1 MSWRRA
7 RQVEVPWTDKAAQ
20 ERALHRLVLLDVV
33 RDYLVE
39 WGSKRFVVWVNPTT
53 PESVQRAIL
62 DFVERSQP
70 GRLDSIAAGLQ
81 ASYPKLEAAIEDCGR
96 ALITFVYDTIERS
109 RRRSMREMYLV
120 AATATSDGEIRRRVL
135 DYLSEGDIAPVLE
148 RLVDARRFSFD
159 PWLEEIG
166 KIASTSDAR
175 EWRGTTG
182 RLLGSYPDHPGLL
195 AGRALAEAF
204 DPDGDIR
211 EMEATL
217 QSAVDAALDRYSL
230 PEAEVARFLEWVAV
244 RFAERRPGVVVATIG
259 VATSRAIDSPRLRR
273 WADEMAD
280 DPGLALLRLA
290 EHLARVRDQID
301 ELTTTIGGA

>member
-1 MSWRRA
+1 VGEDRVEEHGPVPLPPGGDRLEPGVVVVQLPDKLEIALVALGRRGRERLARRELDEGHAGGPQDRPTSVVGEPPEVRQEEAAVSWRRA

-53 PESVQRAIL
+53 PESVQRALL

-120 AATATSDGEIRRRVL
+120 AATATSDGESAGGCSTTSARATSHPCSSGSSTLAASRSTRGWRRSGR
-135 DYLSEGDIAPVLE
+135 SPRRATPASGG
-148 RLVDARRFSFD
+148 ARR
-159 PWLEEIG
+159 
-166 KIASTSDAR
+166 
-175 EWRGTTG
+175 
-182 RLLGSYPDHPGLL
+182 
-195 AGRALAEAF
+195 
-204 DPDGDIR
+204 DG
-211 EMEATL
+211 
-217 QSAVDAALDRYSL
+217 
-230 PEAEVARFLEWVAV
+230 
-244 RFAERRPGVVVATIG
+244 
-259 VATSRAIDSPRLRR
+259 
-273 WADEMAD
+273 
-280 DPGLALLRLA
+280 
-290 EHLARVRDQID
+290 
-301 ELTTTIGGA
+301 